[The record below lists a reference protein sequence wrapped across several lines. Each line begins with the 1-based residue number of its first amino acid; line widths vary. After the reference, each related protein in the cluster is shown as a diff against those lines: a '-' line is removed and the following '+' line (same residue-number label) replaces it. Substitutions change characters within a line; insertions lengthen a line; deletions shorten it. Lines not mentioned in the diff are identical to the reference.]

1 MGGSACVG
9 LPLRVDGVGRID
21 GVGAMK
27 LFAPEQQ
34 RQSSMILNALAM
46 GFSQRGLVVASMR
59 ERTGLIR
66 QSARVLASIYN
77 SA

>member
-59 ERTGLIR
+59 ER
-66 QSARVLASIYN
+66 N
-77 SA
+77 SC